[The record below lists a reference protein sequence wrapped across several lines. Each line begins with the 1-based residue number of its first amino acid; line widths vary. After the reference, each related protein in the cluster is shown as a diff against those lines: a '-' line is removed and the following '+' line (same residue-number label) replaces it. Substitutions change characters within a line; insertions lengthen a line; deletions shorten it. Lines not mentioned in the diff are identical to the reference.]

1 MDKPFGGH
9 HTAGRMTELEQRM
22 PDHLPPQDAAAYA
35 AQYLGQAIILID
47 RYDLG
52 AEGAYRVS
60 VGGVPYAFKYWSGD
74 QAAALPLQTA
84 IAAHRILHQRGW
96 PLPIISCWHSDPH
109 FAFVLEAQMH
119 GNRVVRVSV
128 ALCQQLLALL
138 ATAPSN
144 TSDIPPPVTT
154 WVAFLEQ
161 SLHDDLPLSPC
172 RPRALERTTLGRQFL
187 ARARR
192 TFAAARPALAAAND
206 IIHGDFSA
214 GNILCDDA
222 GSLTAVLD
230 WQHGGIGHRGFDLID
245 LEWDLALRLDVGSA
259 PALALVTANVDE
271 QLAASVRRFCRAYYG
286 VWNLS
291 WALDTPDEAAVL
303 HAATRLEVA

>member
-1 MDKPFGGH
+1 MGKPFGVI
-9 HTAGRMTELEQRM
+9 TAGGMTELEHRM

-52 AEGAYRVS
+52 AEGAYRVTI
-60 VGGVPYAFKYWSGD
+60 GGVPYVFKYWSGD
-74 QAAALPLQTA
+74 QAAALRLKTA
-84 IAAHRILHQRGW
+84 IAAHRILHQCGW
-96 PLPIISCWHSDPH
+96 PLPAISCWHSDPD

-119 GNRVVRVSV
+119 GNRVVGVSI
-128 ALCQQLLALL
+128 ALCQQLLTLL
-138 ATAPSN
+138 ATAPSD
-144 TSDIPPPVTT
+144 TSDIPTPVTA
-154 WVAFLEQ
+154 WVAFLQQ
-161 SLHDDLPLSPC
+161 SLHDDLPLNPC
-172 RPRALERTTLGRQFL
+172 RPRALEQTTLGRQFL

-192 TFAAARPALAAAND
+192 TFATARPALAAAHD
-206 IIHGDFSA
+206 LIHGDFSA

-222 GSLTAVLD
+222 GTLTAVLD
-230 WQHGGIGHRGFDLID
+230 WQHAGVGHRGFDLIG

-271 QLAASVRRFCRAYYG
+271 QLAEPVRSFCRAYYG

-303 HAATRLEVA
+303 HAATRLGVA